1 MEIVSVTK
9 AKELSIDKEVKACP
23 FCGET
28 EDIVV
33 EEYKTIVGNRWRIV
47 CFRCMAGIDRGWDQT
62 PHGLIDAWNRRK

>member
-9 AKELSIDKEVKACP
+9 AKELLKNIEVKSCP

-28 EDIVV
+28 GNIVV

-47 CFRCMAGIDRGWDQT
+47 CFGCMAGIDRGYDQT
-62 PHGLIDAWNRRK
+62 QYGLIDVWNRRK